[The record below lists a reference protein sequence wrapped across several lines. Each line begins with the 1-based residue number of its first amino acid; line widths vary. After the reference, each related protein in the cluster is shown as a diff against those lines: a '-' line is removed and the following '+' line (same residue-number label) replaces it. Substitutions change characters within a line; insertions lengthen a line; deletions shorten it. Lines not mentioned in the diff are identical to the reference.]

1 MRLEKGD
8 VVRHFK
14 REMLTDKQ
22 RESSNKYLY
31 YIRDIAL
38 DADTGEKLIVYKA
51 LYPPYQTFVRT
62 MKDFMSLVDTTKYPH
77 IDQSFRFEKVSRIRE
92 IIIRRILYK

>member
-22 RESSNKYLY
+22 RESS
-31 YIRDIAL
+31 
-38 DADTGEKLIVYKA
+38 
-51 LYPPYQTFVRT
+51 
-62 MKDFMSLVDTTKYPH
+62 TKYPH
-77 IDQSFRFEKVSRIRE
+77 IDQSFRFENVSRIRE